1 GETIQTN
8 DAQNQDA
15 ATGLFATS
23 STISDAVGSLSS
35 AGSAVKSSCEGAAA
49 QMIID
54 FADKA
59 YAAMSS
65 LANDSDALAAG
76 VTDAKGALHQQD
88 NLQADLY
95 SAAGLMQMP
104 YYYEE
109 LGRCIADLQ
118 ILEQIQAN
126 CNSAEGEVQVVQEG
140 LNGLANST
148 TSDLQL
154 SDPGSLSSV
163 AQFLGN
169 NLCQA
174 IADIRSAYDT
184 LSSQIS
190 EQADYY
196 RRQNA
201 IEDQRQREAQAA
213 SQ

>member
-1 GETIQTN
+1 
-8 DAQNQDA
+8 
-15 ATGLFATS
+15 
-23 STISDAVGSLSS
+23 
-35 AGSAVKSSCEGAAA
+35 
-49 QMIID
+49 
-54 FADKA
+54 
-59 YAAMSS
+59 
-65 LANDSDALAAG
+65 
-76 VTDAKGALHQQD
+76 
-88 NLQADLY
+88 
-95 SAAGLMQMP
+95 MP

-118 ILEQIQAN
+118 ILEQIQAS
-126 CNSAEGEVQVVQEG
+126 CNSAEGEAQVVQE
-140 LNGLANST
+140 GLANST

-169 NLCQA
+169 NSCQA
-174 IADIRSAYDT
+174 VADIRSAYDT

>member
-1 GETIQTN
+1 
-8 DAQNQDA
+8 
-15 ATGLFATS
+15 
-23 STISDAVGSLSS
+23 
-35 AGSAVKSSCEGAAA
+35 
-49 QMIID
+49 
-54 FADKA
+54 
-59 YAAMSS
+59 
-65 LANDSDALAAG
+65 
-76 VTDAKGALHQQD
+76 
-88 NLQADLY
+88 
-95 SAAGLMQMP
+95 MP

-118 ILEQIQAN
+118 ILEQIQAS
-126 CNSAEGEVQVVQEG
+126 CNSAEGEAQVVQEG
-140 LNGLANST
+140 LSGLANST

-169 NLCQA
+169 NSCQA
-174 IADIRSAYDT
+174 VADIRSAYDT

>member
-1 GETIQTN
+1 
-8 DAQNQDA
+8 
-15 ATGLFATS
+15 
-23 STISDAVGSLSS
+23 
-35 AGSAVKSSCEGAAA
+35 
-49 QMIID
+49 
-54 FADKA
+54 
-59 YAAMSS
+59 
-65 LANDSDALAAG
+65 
-76 VTDAKGALHQQD
+76 
-88 NLQADLY
+88 
-95 SAAGLMQMP
+95 MP

-118 ILEQIQAN
+118 ILEQIQAS
-126 CNSAEGEVQVVQEG
+126 CNSAEGEAQVVQEG

-174 IADIRSAYDT
+174 VADIRSAYDT

-213 SQ
+213 SQQGGSGNVTSQHRRS